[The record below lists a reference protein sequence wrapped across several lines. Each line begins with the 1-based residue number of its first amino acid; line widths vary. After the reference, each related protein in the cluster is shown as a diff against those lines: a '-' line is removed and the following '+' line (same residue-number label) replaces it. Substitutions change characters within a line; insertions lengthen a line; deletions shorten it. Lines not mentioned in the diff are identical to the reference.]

1 MSHKHQ
7 IKRSRPRF
15 IEVGAIAL
23 AFGLGVGT
31 SWWFTDGRSSID
43 GPDASGVS
51 TTQSDPSATP
61 SPMPLETS
69 EPGTPETVDE
79 NVGPLSEINP
89 LPMPSFTEK
98 LPDPLIS
105 VTEDD
110 IVKTGSANSTSPTA
124 DRKQVAKIQLNIG

>member
-1 MSHKHQ
+1 MSHKHR
-7 IKRSRPRF
+7 IKRRRPRF

-23 AFGLGVGT
+23 SFGLGVGT

-51 TTQSDPSATP
+51 ETQSDPSDTP

-79 NVGPLSEINP
+79 NVGPRSE
-89 LPMPSFTEK
+89 EH
-98 LPDPLIS
+98 
-105 VTEDD
+105 
-110 IVKTGSANSTSPTA
+110 TSELQS
-124 DRKQVAKIQLNIG
+124 RGHLVCR